1 MAVSHWFFLWVMD
14 NDSYLVCRWVIVT
27 HWWLRRFDKSIFQ
40 MDCLSFRWYYI
51 LYLLQLSSNFD
62 SFVAWRRPE
71 CPDYRQL
78 YRHSVR
84 LLRTMMQNCRLLHS
98 SPNPIWT
105 NLNFNFIYSWSRI
118 RESGPKWTVIIMDG
132 LYSVWRINYIKKNS
146 GRSLELSSFVP
157 LNRPV

>member
-14 NDSYLVCRWVIVT
+14 NDSYSVCRWVIVT
-27 HWWLRRFDKSIFQ
+27 HWWLKQFDKSISQ
-40 MDCLSFRWYYI
+40 MDCLNFRCYYI
-51 LYLLQLSSNFD
+51 QYLLQLSSNFD

-98 SPNPIWT
+98 LPSPIWI
-105 NLNFNFIYSWSRI
+105 NLNFNFMYGYTRNQTSSDADGDIDLTDGR
-118 RESGPKWTVIIMDG
+118 RWTKSVRGGLSEIMHQ
-132 LYSVWRINYIKKNS
+132 KFTK
-146 GRSLELSSFVP
+146 LE
-157 LNRPV
+157 